1 MRLTDYGRALAIRL
15 RERAGARDR
24 GDSPVPS
31 TIIIAGLA
39 IIAIALLAWL
49 GNYVLGFLSQAPTD
63 LPDAPF

>member
-24 GDSPVPS
+24 GDSPIPS

-49 GNYVLGFLSQAPTD
+49 GNYVLGLSQAPTD